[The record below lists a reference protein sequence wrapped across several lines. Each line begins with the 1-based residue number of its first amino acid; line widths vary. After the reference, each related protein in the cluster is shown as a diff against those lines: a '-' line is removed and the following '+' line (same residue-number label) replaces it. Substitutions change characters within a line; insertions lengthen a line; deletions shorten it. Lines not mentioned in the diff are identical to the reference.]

1 MLTSADGCM
10 GSKSKE
16 TGVHQISV
24 KPYAWAV
31 GIVWSLVVAG
41 SLLWAW
47 YQTRQGTLEVASSQA
62 RVAFEK
68 DITYRRWNAS
78 HGGVYVPVNE
88 KTAPNPY
95 LKIPER
101 DVTTTSGVA
110 LTMMNPA
117 YMTRQ
122 VHELAT
128 EAYGIQGHIT
138 SLDPIRPGNAPDA
151 WETKALEAFRAGVK
165 EVGSVEEMRGE
176 STFRLM
182 RPLMVEES
190 CLKCHSAQGYQ
201 VGDIRGGISVS
212 LPMAPYL
219 AVERSQIRT
228 LLLGHGLLWLCGL
241 AGIWFGTRR
250 LGQYITERGLAEEAL
265 CRSEERFRRVVES
278 SPMGIHMYRMEPD
291 GRLVFTGANPS
302 ADAMLSI
309 DHQGLVGK
317 TIEEAFPAL
326 QYTEVAERYR
336 EVCGAGAH
344 WQTEQIDYEDDR
356 VKGIYE
362 VHAFQTAPGTMATMF
377 LDVTER
383 KRAEEALRT
392 SEEKYRLVVE
402 NAHDAIFIAQ
412 DGFLKFPNPRLT
424 SITNYSPEELTQ
436 KPFME
441 FIHPDDRELVL
452 TRHQRRLGGEKVPD
466 TYSFRVLGKSG
477 DVLWVELSA
486 VLINWEGRPASLNF
500 MRDITLEKKLE
511 TQLLHAQKME
521 SIGTLA
527 GGVAHDF
534 NNLLMGIL
542 GNASLMMADIDPNH
556 PHYEKL
562 KSIEHQVRSG
572 SALNQQLLGFARG
585 GKYEVKP
592 SDLNDLVVQSSDM
605 FGRTH
610 KEIIIHRLFEEDLA
624 PVEMDC
630 SQIEQVLINLY
641 VNAWQA
647 MPGGGTLS
655 LETRNVLLD
664 QQTADIHS
672 VQPGRYVRVSV
683 TDTGIGMDEAT
694 QERIFDPFFTTKEM
708 GHGTGL
714 GLASVYGIISNHNG
728 FITVRSEVDRGS
740 TFTIYLP
747 SCDGVVEKSIEG
759 SDIVQRGSGRILV
772 VDDQDVIIDVTISM
786 LKGLG
791 YDVISATNGYDAITI
806 YEGQKDQINLVIL
819 DMIMPM
825 MSGGDTFERLR
836 QINPD
841 VKIILS
847 SGYSVDGQ
855 AKEIL
860 DRGCSGFIQKPFT
873 MLTLSQK
880 IQEILS

>member
-1 MLTSADGCM
+1 
-10 GSKSKE
+10 
-16 TGVHQISV
+16 
-24 KPYAWAV
+24 
-31 GIVWSLVVAG
+31 
-41 SLLWAW
+41 
-47 YQTRQGTLEVASSQA
+47 
-62 RVAFEK
+62 
-68 DITYRRWNAS
+68 
-78 HGGVYVPVNE
+78 
-88 KTAPNPY
+88 
-95 LKIPER
+95 
-101 DVTTTSGVA
+101 
-110 LTMMNPA
+110 
-117 YMTRQ
+117 
-122 VHELAT
+122 
-128 EAYGIQGHIT
+128 
-138 SLDPIRPGNAPDA
+138 
-151 WETKALEAFRAGVK
+151 
-165 EVGSVEEMRGE
+165 
-176 STFRLM
+176 
-182 RPLMVEES
+182 
-190 CLKCHSAQGYQ
+190 

-219 AVERSQIRT
+219 ADERSQIRT

-250 LGQYITERGLAEEAL
+250 LGQYIAERGLAEEAL

-278 SPMGIHMYRMEPD
+278 SPMGIHMYKLEPD
-291 GRLVFTGANPS
+291 GRLVFSGANPS
-302 ADAMLSI
+302 ADAMLGI

-326 QYTEVAERYR
+326 QHTEAAERYR

-344 WQTEQIDYEDDR
+344 WQTEQIDYEDDC

-424 SITNYSPEELTQ
+424 TITNYSPEELTQ

-527 GGVAHDF
+527 GGLAHDF

-542 GNASLMMADIDPNH
+542 GNASLMMADTDPNH

-562 KSIEHQVRSG
+562 KNIEHQVRSG

-592 SDLNDLVVQSSDM
+592 SDLNDLLVQSSDM

-610 KEIIIHRLFEEDLA
+610 KEIIIHRLLEEDLT

-714 GLASVYGIISNHNG
+714 GLASVYGIINNHNG
-728 FITVRSEVDRGS
+728 FVTVRSEVDRGS

-759 SDIVQRGSGRILV
+759 SGIVQRGSGRILV
-772 VDDQDVIIDVTISM
+772 VDDQEVIIDVTISM
-786 LKGLG
+786 LNGLG
-791 YDVISATNGYDAITI
+791 YDVISATNGYDAIAI
-806 YEGQKDQINLVIL
+806 YEREKDQISLVIL

-825 MSGGDTFERLR
+825 MSGGDTFEKLR
-836 QINPD
+836 KINPD